1 MEHRSRPRGIGLSRI
16 PGAQSRTSRIPL
28 PFHVE
33 QEAREGEEWEQRE
46 QPRQRTPTYG
56 PPESEELT
64 DNVMGKDKL
73 PPLREREVVSY
84 FPPLPTGKR
93 CQETKTRA

>member
-1 MEHRSRPRGIGLSRI
+1 MAVCPAVSMDHRSRPRGIGLSRI
-16 PGAQSRTSRIPL
+16 PGAQSRASRIPL

-33 QEAREGEEWEQRE
+33 HEAREGEEWEQRE

-56 PPESEELT
+56 PPESEEVS

-73 PPLREREVVSY
+73 PP
-84 FPPLPTGKR
+84 T
-93 CQETKTRA
+93 